1 MRGIVQFEANVDSYA
16 LTSNAGVVSSIEG
29 VQSLEILE
37 RSSGQMPRYCLIL
50 EVEDER
56 AEEIE
61 TRLRDLLGQYSGF
74 LSQVS
79 LALYKKLS

>member
-1 MRGIVQFEANVDSYA
+1 MRGIVQFEANIDSYT
-16 LTSNAGVVSSIEG
+16 LTTNAGVVSSIEG

-61 TRLRDLLGQYSGF
+61 TRLKDLLGQYSGF

-79 LALYKKLS
+79 LGLYKKLS